1 MAGST
6 DKLPQCLKPS
16 LVVPHR
22 RSPEHTYQH
31 QTRQQQCGGRCEPHV
46 LGTRKLAVLTQVLTN
61 ALLNSAAPWDTH
73 KGHYDRIQPDCAPLS
88 GVSWP
93 YIAFTVGSTPWR
105 DI

>member
-1 MAGST
+1 M
-6 DKLPQCLKPS
+6 
-16 LVVPHR
+16 
-22 RSPEHTYQH
+22 
-31 QTRQQQCGGRCEPHV
+31 
-46 LGTRKLAVLTQVLTN
+46 TQVLTN